1 MEQYWFKRD
10 LEKRLNFV
18 PGLPVLIVV
27 GARRVGK
34 TSLLR
39 RYYSALTGSK
49 AWLDGDNPAHSQLWE
64 RFRQGQDGKSWL
76 TSLLGNFNQE
86 EVYLFLDEAQMF
98 PDSSLLVKSLV
109 DSLPNVRVVMSGSSA
124 LKLRALNSESLAGR
138 KQLLELYTL
147 SLAERLSDSR
157 LPSLAKELS
166 VPAILQDMLVWGGFP
181 GVTQLAESWQRT
193 SYLTDVLDSLIYRDL
208 LSEVR
213 SKDVSLLKRL
223 LIALARSIGGRV
235 NTTKLAGLLEL
246 NRATVVRYLDL
257 LQEANLIKLLPGIDK
272 RGIVP
277 KAQPKLYFLDNGF
290 LSLLLA
296 DERLFE
302 VRKPEDQA
310 ALLENFVVSELVK
323 HYAYRGDIAQLG
335 YLWPQNSEVDIVAY
349 KDGAIQYAWE
359 VKLSRDKAGSSE
371 AKDVLTVPVTVVNLT
386 TLVTETWLR

>member
-1 MEQYWFKRD
+1 MGQYWFKRD
-10 LEKRLNFV
+10 LEGRLRFI
-18 PGLPVLIVV
+18 PGLPVLVIV

-39 RYYSALTGSK
+39 RHYNTLNSPK
-49 AWLDGDNPAHSQLWE
+49 VWLDGDNPAHSQLWE
-64 RFRQGQDGKSWL
+64 RLRQGQQGRSWL
-76 TSLLGNFNQE
+76 VGLLGDFKQE

-109 DSLPNVRVVMSGSSA
+109 DALPNVRVVMSGSSA

-147 SLAERLSDSR
+147 SLSERLSDSR
-157 LPSLAKELS
+157 LPSLGKELS

-213 SKDVSLLKRL
+213 GKDVSLLKRL
-223 LIALARSIGGRV
+223 LVALARSIGGRV
-235 NTTKLAGLLEL
+235 NTTKLAGSLEL
-246 NRATVVRYLDL
+246 SRATVVRYLDL
-257 LQEANLIKLLPGIDK
+257 FQEANIFKLLPGIDK
-272 RGIVP
+272 RGVVP

-323 HYAYRGDIAQLG
+323 YYAYKGDITQLG
-335 YLWPQNSEVDIVAY
+335 YLWLEGSEVDIVAY
-349 KDGAIQYAWE
+349 KDGAIQRAWE
-359 VKLSRDKAGSSE
+359 VKLSKEQGSSSE
-371 AKDVLTVPVTVVNLT
+371 ARDALSVPITVVNMT
-386 TLVTETWLR
+386 TLVAGAWL